1 MLPANMMEMML
12 TPRRQNR
19 SGVDIL
25 NQKKFHMPTAYTI
38 LFLLLILVAAATWII
53 PAGSYDY
60 VDGVPV
66 AGTYHT
72 VEQNPQGV
80 GDVLKAAFSG
90 FYDAV
95 DVCIF
100 ILMVGG
106 FLGVVMK
113 TGAVDAGVGNVI
125 RLLGGREKWLIP
137 ILMLLF
143 GLGGTTYGM
152 WEETMAFYPLLIP
165 VFLAAGYDAVVG
177 ISVILLG
184 AGAGVIASTV
194 NPFATGIAAGFAGVS
209 LGEGIV
215 LRLLEWVAFEAA
227 AIWFV
232 MAYAAKVK
240 KNPSK
245 SVVGVGAGKIQ
256 VSMDQQVP
264 FTAKRKVIMALFT
277 LTFLIM
283 VYAVV
288 PFDEMG
294 LSLPALGWWFPEL
307 SALFLVAGVVIGLID
322 RMSEEELVET
332 YVAGCADL
340 LGVAFIIGISRGITV
355 LMNDGAIT
363 DTVLHWGEQALSG
376 AGAISFTLLV
386 FALYLPL
393 TILIPS
399 SSGLATLSIP
409 IVAPLGKFA
418 GVGGDLVVT
427 AFQSASGLYAVV
439 PFDEMGLS
447 LPALGWWFPELSAL
461 FLVAGVVIGL
471 IDRMSEEELVETY
484 VAGCADL
491 LGVAFIIGISRGITV
506 LMNDGAITDTVL
518 HWGEQALSGAGAISF
533 TLLVFALYLPL
544 TILIPSSSGLATLS
558 IPIVAP
564 LGKFAGVGG
573 DLVVT
578 AFQSASGLVNI
589 ITPTAAVVMG
599 ALALGHVPYDRWVKY
614 VWKLILWFLLLAL
627 AFLVAGVLLG

>member
-1 MLPANMMEMML
+1 
-12 TPRRQNR
+12 
-19 SGVDIL
+19 
-25 NQKKFHMPTAYTI
+25 MPTAFTV
-38 LFLLLILVAAATWII
+38 LILLTIVVAIITQFI
-53 PAGSYDY
+53 PAITPATAAD
-60 VDGVPV
+60 VIMAPIDGFASAMGV
-66 AGTYHT
+66 ALF
-72 VEQNPQGV
+72 
-80 GDVLKAAFSG
+80 VL
-90 FYDAV
+90 
-95 DVCIF
+95 
-100 ILMVGG
+100 ILGG

-113 TGAVDAGVGNVI
+113 TGALNAGITAVAKKLNGKETWMIPV
-125 RLLGGREKWLIP
+125 LMFLIS
-137 ILMLLF
+137 
-143 GLGGTTYGM
+143 LGGTTYGM

-294 LSLPALGWWFPEL
+294 LPLPTLGWWFPEL

-322 RMSEEELVET
+322 RMSEEELVEI

-340 LGVAFIIGISRGITV
+340 LGVAIIIGISRGITV
-355 LMNDGAIT
+355 LMNDGGIT
-363 DTVLHWGEQALSG
+363 DTVLHWGEEALSG
-376 AGAISFTLLV
+376 AGPISFVLLV
-386 FALYLPL
+386 YLLYLPL

-409 IVAPLGKFA
+409 NI
-418 GVGGDLVVT
+418 
-427 AFQSASGLYAVV
+427 
-439 PFDEMGLS
+439 
-447 LPALGWWFPELSAL
+447 
-461 FLVAGVVIGL
+461 
-471 IDRMSEEELVETY
+471 
-484 VAGCADL
+484 
-491 LGVAFIIGISRGITV
+491 
-506 LMNDGAITDTVL
+506 
-518 HWGEQALSGAGAISF
+518 
-533 TLLVFALYLPL
+533 
-544 TILIPSSSGLATLS
+544 
-558 IPIVAP
+558 AP

-599 ALALGHVPYDRWVKY
+599 ALALGHVPYDKWVKY
-614 VWKLILWFLLLAL
+614 VWKLILYFLLLTL
-627 AFLVAGVLLG
+627 AFLVVGAWLG

>member
-1 MLPANMMEMML
+1 MMEMML

-209 LGEGIV
+209 LGE
-215 LRLLEWVAFEAA
+215 
-227 AIWFV
+227 
-232 MAYAAKVK
+232 YA
-240 KNPSK
+240 
-245 SVVGVGAGKIQ
+245 
-256 VSMDQQVP
+256 
-264 FTAKRKVIMALFT
+264 
-277 LTFLIM
+277 
-283 VYAVV
+283 
-288 PFDEMG
+288 
-294 LSLPALGWWFPEL
+294 
-307 SALFLVAGVVIGLID
+307 
-322 RMSEEELVET
+322 
-332 YVAGCADL
+332 
-340 LGVAFIIGISRGITV
+340 
-355 LMNDGAIT
+355 
-363 DTVLHWGEQALSG
+363 
-376 AGAISFTLLV
+376 SF
-386 FALYLPL
+386 
-393 TILIPS
+393 
-399 SSGLATLSIP
+399 
-409 IVAPLGKFA
+409 APL
-418 GVGGDLVVT
+418 
-427 AFQSASGLYAVV
+427 
-439 PFDEMGLS
+439 
-447 LPALGWWFPELSAL
+447 
-461 FLVAGVVIGL
+461 
-471 IDRMSEEELVETY
+471 R
-484 VAGCADL
+484 
-491 LGVAFIIGISRGITV
+491 
-506 LMNDGAITDTVL
+506 
-518 HWGEQALSGAGAISF
+518 
-533 TLLVFALYLPL
+533 
-544 TILIPSSSGLATLS
+544 
-558 IPIVAP
+558 
-564 LGKFAGVGG
+564 
-573 DLVVT
+573 
-578 AFQSASGLVNI
+578 
-589 ITPTAAVVMG
+589 
-599 ALALGHVPYDRWVKY
+599 
-614 VWKLILWFLLLAL
+614 
-627 AFLVAGVLLG
+627 